1 MTPLAQR
8 LGLTSRTVFG
18 GVGQGP
24 QVSAIRRGVDVVV
37 ACPGRLEDLIGQ
49 GHVSLDAV
57 EVTVIDEAD
66 HMADLGFLPQVRRL
80 LDATPRSRASGC
92 CSPPPSTAASASSPS
107 GTCTSPVTHE
117 ADSAQ
122 SPISTMSHHVL
133 HVTTDGH
140 LPVLLDLVAA
150 PGRTV
155 VFTRTKHR
163 AKKIARQLNGSGVPA
178 VELHGNLSQNARTRT
193 MDAFHSGAARTLVAT
208 DIAARGIHVDDVAL
222 VIHADPPVDQKA
234 YTHRSGRTARAGA
247 SGTVITLMTDDQVRD
262 VRDLTRKAG
271 VRATTTRVT
280 STHPLLQELAPGERS
295 FEGGLVVPES
305 TSSARQGGGSGDG
318 GRRRGGPRTGSGSGA
333 VAAPRLAVLRA
344 ATASAAPVAT
354 VARPPA
360 RHPRVRPAR
369 PPRSPRVR
377 VAAPADR
384 RPRARTVAG
393 YGRLRH
399 ELVRAGVVPGGAR
412 AGCRPVRRTAR
423 GLVLVAALVAVAVE
437 PPWRVLRLG
446 VTLVHELGH
455 AGVGVLSGRR
465 FTGFVLRGDMSGSAV
480 TVGPA
485 RGLGRVLTTW
495 AGYPAPAV
503 VGALVV
509 WLAVRG
515 WSAPV
520 LTGILAVLVVAA
532 LRVRSG
538 LTALVVLVAAVGAGA
553 LWWAGRRRSRR
564 RSSWRWDSYSSSA
577 PGATSVPS
585 SPHRTPRSATP
596 ACWPGSPGC
605 HGWSGTRRSS
615 SCWRRPRGW
624 SARPCSTRPA
634 CSAEAPTGVGSG
646 TTTRSPGGTT
656 VPGRTSY
663 TSDEVESCRD
673 SCDALLAAWA
683 ANDIEDTTLEAMVF
697 GQAVVV
703 LHTWFAH
710 RDRDLE
716 RADGNPIHEVRVVA
730 DSVVGNDGIL
740 RVEGPSG
747 WDPSHTVL
755 RLAVGDDIELT
766 ANRFE
771 RLAAAYLA
779 AIETTYP
786 ESAG

>member
-80 LDATPRSRASGC
+80 LDATPQSGQRMLF
-92 CSPPPSTAASASSPS
+92 SATLDGGISVIAKRYLHN
-107 GTCTSPVTHE
+107 PVTHE

-133 HVTTDGH
+133 HVTADGH

-163 AKKIARQLNGSGVPA
+163 AKKLARQLNGSGVPA

-222 VIHADPPVDQKA
+222 VIHADPPVEHKA

-271 VRATTTRVT
+271 VNPTTTRVT

-295 FEGGLVVPES
+295 FEGGIALPEP
-305 TSSARQGGGSGDG
+305 TSPARQGGGRGRSGG
-318 GRRRGGPRTGSGSGA
+318 GQGGGQRTGQRGGQRTAS
-333 VAAPRLAVLRA
+333 AAA
-344 ATASAAPVAT
+344 ATASGVAAPA
-354 VARPPA
+354 ARPPA
-360 RHPRVRPAR
+360 RPASAARPAAAR
-369 PPRSPRVR
+369 PEHLVASGPLGGLLLRGREPPLALTTGPR
-377 VAAPADR
+377 AR
-384 RPRARTVAG
+384 RPRAT
-393 YGRLRH
+393 GRPVMNWFEQVWSR
-399 ELVRAGVVPGGAR
+399 VVPEQGVALSGT
-412 AGCRPVRRTAR
+412 PVVI
-423 GLVLVAALVAVAVE
+423 VLVAALVAVAVE
-437 PPWRVLRLG
+437 PLWRVLRLG

-455 AGVGVLSGRR
+455 AGVGMLCGRR
-465 FTGFVLRGDMSGSAV
+465 FTGFVLRGDMSGHAV

-485 RGLGRVLTTW
+485 RGLGRVFTTW
-495 AGYPAPAV
+495 AGYPAPGV
-503 VGALVV
+503 VGAVVV

-538 LTALVVLVAAVGAGA
+538 LTALVVGGRH
-553 LWWAGRRRSRR
+553 GRRGRAVVGRR
-564 RSSWRWDSYSSSA
+564 GAAAGPGGRRAWGSCSSSA
-577 PGATSVPS
+577 PGATSARW
-585 SPHRTPRSATP
+585 SPHPTPRSATP
-596 ACWPGSPGC
+596 GCWPG
-605 HGWSGTRRSS
+605 
-615 SCWRRPRGW
+615 
-624 SARPCSTRPA
+624 
-634 CSAEAPTGVGSG
+634 
-646 TTTRSPGGTT
+646 
-656 VPGRTSY
+656 
-663 TSDEVESCRD
+663 
-673 SCDALLAAWA
+673 
-683 ANDIEDTTLEAMVF
+683 
-697 GQAVVV
+697 
-703 LHTWFAH
+703 
-710 RDRDLE
+710 
-716 RADGNPIHEVRVVA
+716 
-730 DSVVGNDGIL
+730 
-740 RVEGPSG
+740 
-747 WDPSHTVL
+747 
-755 RLAVGDDIELT
+755 
-766 ANRFE
+766 
-771 RLAAAYLA
+771 
-779 AIETTYP
+779 
-786 ESAG
+786 